1 MYTYKNGNATVTIE
15 KDGTRI
21 IEFEDELN
29 LEYPLNID
37 IRVSTQCSFG
47 QKADGSPGLCTF
59 CHESAKV
66 NGQECDFENL
76 KLILEGLPKGIELAI
91 GCNLY
96 TDGLHEFLKWCKEQ
110 DYICNLTV
118 NQGHINRDLNKLK
131 EGIHLGLIK
140 GLGIS
145 YRNRF
150 KFNIPEDL
158 LNYENMVLHV
168 IAGIDSIEDI
178 MTLADKG
185 VKKILILGEKNFG
198 FNEGKVDLQTYKH
211 KHWRWYLR
219 KLFDLFDVVSF
230 DNLALEQLNPS
241 RFLQEE
247 DYTTFYQGE
256 HSLYINA
263 VDKYFS
269 PSSRSNTKVSTDSCT
284 VVEFFKNIVENKM
297 N

>member
-247 DYTTFYQGE
+247 DYNTFYQGE

-263 VDKYFS
+263 VEKYFS